1 MKSKKELKSKARE
14 NANVYERVEQALL
27 NSGIVSEEIVY
38 PDDKHREILIHV
50 NKLFGRGNSPAKT
63 NYVNQLIGRG
73 VLPKNAHKI
82 IRDRQLIFRR
92 KYRTESNNSGIVSGE
107 NVNEPVDFYGLTPED
122 IERRNRMA
130 SRVGGRVYQDIK
142 SLRQNNSK
150 RKFPQ
155 LPKDKDIVE
164 KALLN
169 SGIVSEEIVDEPV
182 DPNVLTPKEIKQR
195 KRDASL
201 VRGYIYQQIKSL
213 RQRGKDSRRSNN
225 SKPKLPKK
233 GIVEKALLNSG
244 IVSEEIVNPDN
255 RGTMTKAEIIK
266 RDRIARSRKVK
277 AKIRATKG
285 NDTDENA
292 RYRYATFITMM
303 MRGGKKGAAQPGEKR
318 RTKKSKKAKAAPKK
332 KEKTAEQ
339 KLKDQKKLIRSLDRG
354 RDEAK
359 KKARKAEAAA
369 KKITKSRKSKGRA

>member
-27 NSGIVSEEIVY
+27 NSGIVSEEIEY
-38 PDDKHREILIHV
+38 ADDKHREMLIHV
-50 NKLFGRGNSPAKT
+50 NRLFGRGNSPAKR
-63 NYVNQLIGRG
+63 NYVNQLIARG

-82 IRDRQLIFRR
+82 IRDRQLIFRK
-92 KYRTESNNSGIVSGE
+92 KYRTESNNSGIVS
-107 NVNEPVDFYGLTPED
+107 
-122 IERRNRMA
+122 
-130 SRVGGRVYQDIK
+130 
-142 SLRQNNSK
+142 
-150 RKFPQ
+150 
-155 LPKDKDIVE
+155 
-164 KALLN
+164 
-169 SGIVSEEIVDEPV
+169 EEIVNKPPV
-182 DPNVLTPKEIKQR
+182 DPKVLTPKEIKQR
-195 KRDASL
+195 NRDASL

-213 RQRGKDSRRSNN
+213 RKNN
-225 SKPKLPKK
+225 SKRKLPKK

>member
-14 NANVYERVEQALL
+14 IAHSIMKKKGYSKSRAYAIANANVYERVEQALL
-27 NSGIVSEEIVY
+27 NSGIVSEEIV
-38 PDDKHREILIHV
+38 
-50 NKLFGRGNSPAKT
+50 N
-63 NYVNQLIGRG
+63 
-73 VLPKNAHKI
+73 
-82 IRDRQLIFRR
+82 
-92 KYRTESNNSGIVSGE
+92 
-107 NVNEPVDFYGLTPED
+107 
-122 IERRNRMA
+122 
-130 SRVGGRVYQDIK
+130 
-142 SLRQNNSK
+142 
-150 RKFPQ
+150 
-155 LPKDKDIVE
+155 
-164 KALLN
+164 
-169 SGIVSEEIVDEPV
+169 EPV
-182 DPNVLTPKEIKQR
+182 DPNVLTPKEIKLR
-195 KRDASL
+195 NRMASR
-201 VRGYIYQQIKSL
+201 VRGQVPIKPRNEVGSVNFLTPEQIEVL

-332 KEKTAEQ
+332 KEKTAAQ
-339 KLKDQKKLIRSLDRG
+339 KLKDQKKLIGTLDRG
-354 RDEAK
+354 R
-359 KKARKAEAAA
+359 KKARAAA